1 MVLHLEPLAPALAAE
16 VHDVDLSVALSE
28 ETVAALRQAWLEH
41 LVLVFRDQ
49 QLSDAA
55 LVAFSRRFGELD
67 TVLGW
72 EPYSPDGFPEVLTI
86 SNVTQGEA
94 AIGVLGDGEA
104 AWHTD
109 MSYLDRPP
117 PASLLHSL
125 ETPAEGGDTF
135 FMSMYAAL
143 DEMPAELRAEIAGK
157 FLNHDASY
165 DSSGKLRSTHDPVR
179 DVSRAPGARHPIIAK
194 HPETGRPA
202 LYLGRR
208 LNAYVVGQDVADSEV
223 LLDRLWAHC
232 DQEKFI
238 YRHRWQ
244 PGDMVMWDNRCAMHR
259 RNPFD
264 PDARRIMHRTQ
275 IKGDAPVVAY
285 GSSLR

>member
-1 MVLHLEPLAPALAAE
+1 MLHLVTLTPALGAE
-16 VHDVDLSVALSE
+16 IRDIELTVALSGE
-28 ETVAALRQAWLEH
+28 AIAEIRAAWFEH
-41 LVLVFRDQ
+41 LVLVFRGQ
-49 QLSDAA
+49 KLSDAA

-67 TVLGW
+67 VVPGW
-72 EPYSPDGFPEVLTI
+72 EPFTPHGYPEVLTV
-86 SNVTQGEA
+86 SNVSQGDI

-109 MSYLDRPP
+109 MSYMDRPP
-117 PASLLHSL
+117 PASILHGL
-125 ETPAEGGDTF
+125 EIPAEGGDTC

-143 DEMPAELRAEIAGK
+143 DDMPGDLRAEIIGK
-157 FLNHDASY
+157 TLNHDASY
-165 DSSGKLRSTHDPVR
+165 DSSGKLRSNQAPVG
-179 DVSRAPGARHPIIAK
+179 DVSQAPGARHPIIRA

-208 LNAYVVGQDVADSEV
+208 LNGYVVGEEVADSEE

-244 PGDMVMWDNRCAMHR
+244 PGDLVMWDNRCTMHR
-259 RNPFD
+259 RDPFD
-264 PDARRIMHRTQ
+264 PATRRIMHRTQ

-285 GSSLR
+285 

>member
-1 MVLHLEPLAPALAAE
+1 MLHLEPLAPALGAE
-16 VHDVDLSVALSE
+16 VHDVDLSVALSD
-28 ETVAALRQAWLEH
+28 ETVAALREAWLEH
-41 LVLVFRDQ
+41 LVLVFRGQ

-67 TVLGW
+67 TVPGW
-72 EPYSPDGFPEVLTI
+72 EPYSPDGFPEILTI

-104 AWHTD
+104 VWHTD

-117 PASLLHSL
+117 PASLLYSL
-125 ETPAEGGDTF
+125 ETPAEGGDTC

-143 DEMPAELRAEIAGK
+143 DEMPAELRGKIAGK
-157 FLNHDASY
+157 TLNHDASY
-165 DSSGKLRSTHDPVR
+165 DSSGKRRSTHDPVR

-194 HPETGRPA
+194 HPETGRPS

-208 LNAYVVGQDVADSEV
+208 LNAYVAGQDVADSEV
-223 LLDRLWAHC
+223 LLDRIWAHC

-238 YRHRWQ
+238 CRHLWQ
-244 PGDMVMWDNRCAMHR
+244 PGDLVMWDNRCAMHR
-259 RNPFD
+259 RDPFD
-264 PDARRIMHRTQ
+264 PDTRRVMHRTQ

-285 GSSLR
+285 CSSLR

>member
-1 MVLHLEPLAPALAAE
+1 MLNLEPLAPALGAQ
-16 VHDVDLSVALSE
+16 VHDIDLSGALTD
-28 ETVAALRQAWLEH
+28 ETIAEIRAAWLRH
-41 LVLVFRDQ
+41 LVLIFRGQ
-49 QLSDAA
+49 KLSDAA

-67 TVLGW
+67 TVPGW
-72 EPYSPDGFPEVLTI
+72 EPFSPDGFPEVLTI
-86 SNVTQGEA
+86 SNVRQGET

-109 MSYLDRPP
+109 MSYIDEPP

-125 ETPAEGGDTF
+125 ETPQTGGDTC

-143 DEMPAELRAEIAGK
+143 DDMPADLRQNIAGK
-157 FLNHDASY
+157 VLNHDASY
-165 DSSGKLRSTHDPVR
+165 DSSGKLRSNHTTLR
-179 DVSRAPGARHPIIAK
+179 DVSEAPGARHPIIRA

-208 LNAYVVGQDVADSEV
+208 LNAYVVGEKVPDSEA

-232 DQEKFI
+232 DQEKFV

-244 PGDMVMWDNRCAMHR
+244 PGDLVMLDNRCVMHR
-259 RNPFD
+259 RDPFD
-264 PDARRIMHRTQ
+264 RTARRIMHRTQ
-275 IKGDAPVVAY
+275 IKGDAPVIAY
-285 GSSLR
+285 